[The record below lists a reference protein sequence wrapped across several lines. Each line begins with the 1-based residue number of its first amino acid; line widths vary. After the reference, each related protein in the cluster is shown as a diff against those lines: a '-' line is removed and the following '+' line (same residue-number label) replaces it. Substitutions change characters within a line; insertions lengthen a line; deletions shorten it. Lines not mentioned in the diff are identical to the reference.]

1 MNERVGLIRA
11 RMTGAHMARGDVIM
25 FQDAHTEANVG
36 WAEPL
41 LQAIQDDPTTVIQVA
56 STIRCHDTTYVKV
69 H

>member
-11 RMTGAHMARGDVIM
+11 RMTGASMARGEVLM

-41 LQAIQDDPTTVIQVA
+41 LQAIKDDPTTVIQVL
-56 STIRCHDTTYVKV
+56 IIYRTY
-69 H
+69 

>member
-11 RMTGAHMARGDVIM
+11 RMTGASMARGDVLM

-41 LQAIQDDPTTVIQVA
+41 LQAIKDDPTTVIQV
-56 STIRCHDTTYVKV
+56 
-69 H
+69 

>member
-1 MNERVGLIRA
+1 MSERVGLIRA

-41 LQAIQDDPTTVIQVA
+41 LQAIKDNPKVVLQV
-56 STIRCHDTTYVKV
+56 CKV
-69 H
+69 TWRNECRLLLL